1 MCCSSEGVERTPEGE
16 SSEEN
21 EDIEFFDAMEDSP
34 AFITVPAEDHSQ
46 HRFIYR
52 SHNRLLLT
60 EPDGTPTFQ
69 SLTNLC
75 I

>member
-34 AFITVPAEDHSQ
+34 AFITVPADDHSQ

-52 SHNRLLLT
+52 SHNNNHIIGL
-60 EPDGTPTFQ
+60 F
-69 SLTNLC
+69 SLNLMAHPHSNH
-75 I
+75 